1 MSLASNIQSLA
12 TRVGTEMK
20 NQNARLEALESAGSL
35 DVSDLAAR
43 VTDLESAD
51 AAQDTLIAAAKT
63 RADKGVS
70 DAAAAASAASAAQAT
85 ADTAKTTATTA
96 NTTAN
101 TLNKTTVPNIAAR
114 VTTLEDKVVS
124 GSTSKEGLVQ
134 LDDTITSNSTTQA
147 ATANAVNT
155 LRKSVANL
163 GMPGTKTMYF
173 SSLGADG
180 YYTAPADGYFQVQGT
195 GGENSW
201 WIVADEQ
208 NRHVLSGNNYT
219 LSQSFSVMMP
229 IAAGKKMRIQSNNL
243 TSINILFI
251 YAIGAE

>member
-1 MSLASNIQSLA
+1 MAEINRLFQIVGGAPEEVAVASSGA
-12 TRVGTEMK
+12 DPE
-20 NQNARLEALESAGSL
+20 LEQ
-35 DVSDLAAR
+35 R

-114 VTTLEDKVVS
+114 VMTLEGKVVS
-124 GSTSKEGLVQ
+124 GSTSKEGLVR
-134 LDDTITSNSTTQA
+134 LDDTITSNSTTKA

-155 LRKSVANL
+155 LRKSVSNL
-163 GMPGTKTMYF
+163 CMPGTKVVQF
-173 SSLGADG
+173 ASFGPDG
-180 YYTAPADGYFQVQGT
+180 YYTAPADGYFQVQGN

-201 WIVADEQ
+201 WIVEDEQ
-208 NRHVLSGNNYT
+208 DRHVLSGNNYT
-219 LSQSFSVMMP
+219 MSRSFSVMMP
-229 IAAGKKMRIQSNNL
+229 IAKDKKMRIQNANL
-243 TSINILFI
+243 SELYITFI

>member
-1 MSLASNIQSLA
+1 MASNIQSLA

-51 AAQDTLIAAAKT
+51 AAQDTLIAAA
-63 RADKGVS
+63 
-70 DAAAAASAASAAQAT
+70 QAT

-124 GSTSKEGLVQ
+124 GSTSKEGLVR
-134 LDDTITSNSTTQA
+134 LDDTITSNSTTKA

-155 LRKSVANL
+155 LRKSVSNL
-163 GMPGTKTMYF
+163 CMPGTKTMYF

-201 WIVADEQ
+201 WIVADGQ
-208 NRHVLSGNNYT
+208 DRHVESGNNYT
-219 LSQSFSVMMP
+219 LSQSFSIMMP

>member
-101 TLNKTTVPNIAAR
+101 TLNETTVPNIAAR
-114 VTTLEDKVVS
+114 VMTLEGAVKTAYDKAVS
-124 GSTSKEGLVQ
+124 
-134 LDDTITSNSTTQA
+134 
-147 ATANAVNT
+147 AN
-155 LRKSVANL
+155 NL
-163 GMPGTKTMYF
+163 AGTKT
-173 SSLGADG
+173 D
-180 YYTAPADGYFQVQGT
+180 PADVPVYAAPDYNRPVIIMLTNDVGTIMPDDGFLSLSASFNNTNGYCYIYNDKKGNNNYLWAT
-195 GGENSW
+195 GGAFFMHAGIIPVSKGME
-201 WIVADEQ
+201 IV
-208 NRHVLSGNNYT
+208 V
-219 LSQSFSVMMP
+219 QSAEMSNFVSIFYYAKGV
-229 IAAGKKMRIQSNNL
+229 IQ
-243 TSINILFI
+243 
-251 YAIGAE
+251 E